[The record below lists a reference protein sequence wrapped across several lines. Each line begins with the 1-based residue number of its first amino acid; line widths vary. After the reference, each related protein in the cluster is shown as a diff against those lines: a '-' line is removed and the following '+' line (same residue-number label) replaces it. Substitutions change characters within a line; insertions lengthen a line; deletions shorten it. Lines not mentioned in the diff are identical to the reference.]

1 MIKDIGDTPAWDEQK
16 VATITEQMRQL
27 LNEVVTECDLSSTEV
42 LVILSRLSAAYIH
55 AMQRIVDDPE
65 EAATAEDVFHALL
78 QHHLAAFDVRD
89 VQREV
94 EKIRNERLN

>member
-27 LNEVVTECDLSSTEV
+27 LNEVVTECDLSSMEV

-55 AMQRIVDDPE
+55 AMKHLDAPE
-65 EAATAEDVFHALL
+65 EAGTTEDVFHALL

>member
-1 MIKDIGDTPAWDEQK
+1 MDYGNTPAWDEQK

-27 LNEVVTECDLSSTEV
+27 LDEVVTECDLSSTEV

-55 AMQRIVDDPE
+55 SMKRLFDDPE
-65 EAATAEDVFHALL
+65 EAAAAEDIFHTLL

-94 EKIRNERLN
+94 EKIRNEKLN